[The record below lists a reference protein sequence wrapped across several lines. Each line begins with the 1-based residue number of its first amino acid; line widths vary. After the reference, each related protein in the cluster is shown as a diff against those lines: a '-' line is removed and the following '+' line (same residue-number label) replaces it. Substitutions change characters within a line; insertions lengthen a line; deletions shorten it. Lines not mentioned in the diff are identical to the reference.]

1 MPVFLNFDDPE
12 FDQHFDEILNSE
24 RDASWDVNSVVSDIL
39 VDVKKRGDEAL
50 IQLTDRF
57 DKIKLTK
64 EELSFS
70 KKEIDELSA
79 KIKSNER
86 KALDLAASRIKV
98 FHEKQIPEMQFGLMI
113 LELNLDGDGHLL
125 TLWVFMSLVDWQVI
139 HLQC

>member
-24 RDASWDVNSVVSDIL
+24 RDASRDVNRAVSNIL

-50 IQLTDRF
+50 IQLTDQF

-86 KALDLAASRIKV
+86 KALDL
-98 FHEKQIPEMQFGLMI
+98 
-113 LELNLDGDGHLL
+113 
-125 TLWVFMSLVDWQVI
+125 SLI
-139 HLQC
+139 HI

>member
-1 MPVFLNFDDPE
+1 MPGFLNFDDSE
-12 FDQHFDEILNSE
+12 FDQHFDEILNSV

-57 DKIKLTK
+57 DKIKLSK

-79 KIKSNER
+79 KIKTTYFFPSIPTPMIQYLSPVGSGPSSNTCP
-86 KALDLAASRIKV
+86 K
-98 FHEKQIPEMQFGLMI
+98 
-113 LELNLDGDGHLL
+113 
-125 TLWVFMSLVDWQVI
+125 
-139 HLQC
+139 

>member
-1 MPVFLNFDDPE
+1 MPVLLNFDDPQ

-24 RDASWDVNSVVSDIL
+24 REANWDVNSVVSDIL
-39 VDVKKRGDEAL
+39 ADVKRRGDEAL

-86 KALDLAASRIKV
+86 KAVSYT
-98 FHEKQIPEMQFGLMI
+98 H
-113 LELNLDGDGHLL
+113 L
-125 TLWVFMSLVDWQVI
+125 TLPTKRIV
-139 HLQC
+139 

>member
-1 MPVFLNFDDPE
+1 MPVFLNSDDPE
-12 FDQHFDEILNSE
+12 FNQHFDEILNSE
-24 RDASWDVNSVVSDIL
+24 RDASRDVNSAVSNIL

-79 KIKSNER
+79 KIKSNEQLPSQTT
-86 KALDLAASRIKV
+86 KDHLPKQP
-98 FHEKQIPEMQFGLMI
+98 FHRSF
-113 LELNLDGDGHLL
+113 
-125 TLWVFMSLVDWQVI
+125 
-139 HLQC
+139 